1 MRNIKLTIQ
10 YDGSQFHGFQ
20 RQPGLRTVQAELER
34 VLGTITKADVKVV
47 GAGRTDA
54 GVHARGQVAA
64 FHTASTIPVER
75 LPLAI
80 NGFFAHDLVCLRAE
94 EAPADFH
101 PQRDAVG
108 KVYSYTIDNS
118 PLPSPFLRLYA
129 LHVREPLDLSAMRTA
144 AALLTGRHDFKSFQG
159 AGSSAKTSVRT
170 LRRLD
175 VEPAGSPGRSLV
187 IVTAE
192 ADGFLYHMVRNLVG
206 LLLEIGKG
214 RLAPEEAA
222 RILAAADR
230 RVAPAT
236 APPHGLCLEAVYYA
250 SDRCG
255 GESEA
260 GSQPP
265 ARGSTPVAPDA
276 NVHPRH

>member
-1 MRNIKLTIQ
+1 MRNIKLTLQ

-34 VLGTITKADVKVV
+34 VLGTITKADVKVI

-64 FHTASTIPVER
+64 FRTASTIPVER

-80 NGFFAHDLVCLRAE
+80 NGFFAQDLVCLRAE
-94 EAPADFH
+94 EAPASFH

-129 LHVREPLDLSAMRTA
+129 LHVREQLDLAAMQAA
-144 AALLTGRHDFKSFQG
+144 AALLVGRHDFKSFQG

-170 LRRLD
+170 LRRLN
-175 VEPAGSPGRSLV
+175 VERVVGPERALI

-206 LLLEIGKG
+206 LLLEIGKS
-214 RLAPEEAA
+214 RLLPDEAA

-236 APPHGLCLEAVYYA
+236 APPQGLCLEAVHYEG
-250 SDRCG
+250 DRCG

-260 GSQPP
+260 AGASPTRALTSIGGTAIAL
-265 ARGSTPVAPDA
+265 ARC
-276 NVHPRH
+276 

>member
-1 MRNIKLTIQ
+1 MRRVKLTLQ

-34 VLGTITKADVKVV
+34 VLSAITKADVKVV

-64 FHTASTIPVER
+64 FSTASNIPLER

-80 NGFFAHDLVCLRAE
+80 NGAFAHDLVCVRAE
-94 EAPADFH
+94 EVPADFH
-101 PQRDAVG
+101 PQRDALG

-118 PLPSPFLRLYA
+118 SLPSPFLRLYA
-129 LHVREPLDLSAMRTA
+129 LHVREPLDLSAMREA
-144 AALLTGRHDFKSFQG
+144 AGLLLGRHDFKSFQG

-175 VEPAGSPGRSLV
+175 VETTSVAARPLI

-214 RLAPEEAA
+214 RLAPAEAA

-236 APPHGLCLEAVYYA
+236 APPHGLCLEKVYYA
-250 SDRCG
+250 SGRC
-255 GESEA
+255 
-260 GSQPP
+260 
-265 ARGSTPVAPDA
+265 
-276 NVHPRH
+276 